1 MDLMQFSTIP
11 FGTEFDMG
19 LVCTRLTDLIGVGS
33 WFDSFTVQNTMLLSL
48 VEKILVTLN
57 SEQVIS
63 AVFGLYPSYVA
74 GILKHVVEINF
85 YVLTNDY
92 LTYADYIEKVTSSEQ
107 YIVSISCEKDHFT
120 LSSGE
125 ETVLLKFETRIME
138 GNLLSVLTFTYD
150 ILRNFIF
157 SPLAY
162 AIVCID
168 GRINYIT
175 SEMLTSRHDCLY
187 GQRTTYCKWVKRVYY
202 EGFDYLKKYPNA

>member
-1 MDLMQFSTIP
+1 MNFMKFSTIP

-19 LVCTRLTDLIGVGS
+19 LVCTRLNDLIGVGS
-33 WFDSFTVQNTMLLSL
+33 WFDSFTVQNTKWLSL
-48 VEKILVTLN
+48 FVTLN
-57 SEQVIS
+57 SERVIW

-74 GILKHVVEINF
+74 GILKNVEINF
-85 YVLTNDY
+85 YVLSNDY

-107 YIVSISCEKDHFT
+107 CIISVSCEKDHFT

-138 GNLLSVLTFTYD
+138 GNLPSVLTFTYD